1 MTVHEVN
8 LSSAK
13 FNLIDDSGSC
23 RAYLHIND
31 SIEPFNSN
39 VYRTI
44 NSLELFFVSNGPL
57 NSTSVQI
64 NNSNITVTNNYMNIP
79 IMIEYFFH
87 YNNYSTFKNYNVSL
101 NVSLIKEPMVT
112 TLGTP
117 DNCTILIQHNTNVQC
132 VRNILYCLNT
142 TDAKDRCYTFY
153 DLNNA
158 MFTLEDLSNSSFVN
172 LSIVYDIIYTKY
184 RFNID
189 IQPCTYEV
197 VTSIEPTTMNSSPSE
212 LTITHSDTSEVTNP
226 EASTTTPTN
235 KSESLA
241 GWKIALIVIG
251 SILGVLLLGGM
262 IGFILWKCNSK
273 PKLGIETFG
282 NTKIQPKEFESP
294 LEVRTSSNEQII
306 QKSLPQSKP
315 TDRRQRLSSLFT
327 HRKQKQSSNHDDI
340 IRPTIPQI
348 TSTSYNLSNHQ
359 EAQQSQQQVQ
369 SSNYEQISYSSI
381 SQPISISS
389 DIMHQHQIPRDRRRI
404 LPPITND

>member
-1 MTVHEVN
+1 
-8 LSSAK
+8 
-13 FNLIDDSGSC
+13 
-23 RAYLHIND
+23 
-31 SIEPFNSN
+31 
-39 VYRTI
+39 
-44 NSLELFFVSNGPL
+44 
-57 NSTSVQI
+57 
-64 NNSNITVTNNYMNIP
+64 
-79 IMIEYFFH
+79 
-87 YNNYSTFKNYNVSL
+87 
-101 NVSLIKEPMVT
+101 
-112 TLGTP
+112 
-117 DNCTILIQHNTNVQC
+117 
-132 VRNILYCLNT
+132 
-142 TDAKDRCYTFY
+142 
-153 DLNNA
+153 
-158 MFTLEDLSNSSFVN
+158 
-172 LSIVYDIIYTKY
+172 
-184 RFNID
+184 
-189 IQPCTYEV
+189 
-197 VTSIEPTTMNSSPSE
+197 MNSSPSE

-273 PKLGIETFG
+273 PKL
-282 NTKIQPKEFESP
+282 EFESP

>member
-101 NVSLIKEPMVT
+101 NVSLIKEPM
-112 TLGTP
+112 
-117 DNCTILIQHNTNVQC
+117 
-132 VRNILYCLNT
+132 
-142 TDAKDRCYTFY
+142 
-153 DLNNA
+153 
-158 MFTLEDLSNSSFVN
+158 
-172 LSIVYDIIYTKY
+172 
-184 RFNID
+184 
-189 IQPCTYEV
+189 PCTY
-197 VTSIEPTTMNSSPSE
+197 
-212 LTITHSDTSEVTNP
+212 

-241 GWKIALIVIG
+241 GWKIALIVIS

-262 IGFILWKCNSK
+262 IGFILWKCNSN
-273 PKLGIETFG
+273 PKFGIETFG

>member
-189 IQPCTYEV
+189 IQPCTYE
-197 VTSIEPTTMNSSPSE
+197 
-212 LTITHSDTSEVTNP
+212 
-226 EASTTTPTN
+226 ASTTTPTN

-241 GWKIALIVIG
+241 GWKIALIVIS

-262 IGFILWKCNSK
+262 IGFILWKCNSN
-273 PKLGIETFG
+273 PKF
-282 NTKIQPKEFESP
+282 EFESP

>member
-79 IMIEYFFH
+79 IMMEYFFH
-87 YNNYSTFKNYNVSL
+87 YNNYSTFKNYNISL
-101 NVSLIKEPMVT
+101 NVSLIKEPM
-112 TLGTP
+112 
-117 DNCTILIQHNTNVQC
+117 
-132 VRNILYCLNT
+132 
-142 TDAKDRCYTFY
+142 
-153 DLNNA
+153 
-158 MFTLEDLSNSSFVN
+158 
-172 LSIVYDIIYTKY
+172 
-184 RFNID
+184 
-189 IQPCTYEV
+189 PCTYEV

-241 GWKIALIVIG
+241 GWKIALIVIS

-262 IGFILWKCNSK
+262 IGFILWKCNSN
-273 PKLGIETFG
+273 PKFGIETFG

-315 TDRRQRLSSLFT
+315 TDRRQQLSSLFT
-327 HRKQKQSSNHDDI
+327 HRKQKQSSNHDGI

-359 EAQQSQQQVQ
+359 EAQRSQQQVQ
-369 SSNYEQISYSSI
+369 ASNYEQISYSSI

>member
-1 MTVHEVN
+1 
-8 LSSAK
+8 
-13 FNLIDDSGSC
+13 
-23 RAYLHIND
+23 
-31 SIEPFNSN
+31 
-39 VYRTI
+39 
-44 NSLELFFVSNGPL
+44 
-57 NSTSVQI
+57 
-64 NNSNITVTNNYMNIP
+64 
-79 IMIEYFFH
+79 
-87 YNNYSTFKNYNVSL
+87 
-101 NVSLIKEPMVT
+101 
-112 TLGTP
+112 
-117 DNCTILIQHNTNVQC
+117 
-132 VRNILYCLNT
+132 
-142 TDAKDRCYTFY
+142 
-153 DLNNA
+153 
-158 MFTLEDLSNSSFVN
+158 
-172 LSIVYDIIYTKY
+172 
-184 RFNID
+184 
-189 IQPCTYEV
+189 
-197 VTSIEPTTMNSSPSE
+197 MNSSPSE

-241 GWKIALIVIG
+241 GWKIALIVIS

-262 IGFILWKCNSK
+262 IGFILWKCNSN
-273 PKLGIETFG
+273 PKF
-282 NTKIQPKEFESP
+282 EFESP